1 MKLKGIT
8 AFKNIG
14 YMTLAQMIVMLFS
27 VAMSLFV
34 PKILGI
40 TAFSF
45 WQLFIFYAS
54 YTGCLHLGLND
65 GIYLKMG
72 GKVLSADQKK
82 SISSQLW
89 LSMLIQLFVVILIFM
104 CLYFTTENQSR
115 IDVYAYV
122 ALYALVNNIF
132 NYCGSTLQST
142 NKIKG
147 YAVCL
152 MIDKIVAIAII
163 VALVVCKVQDFRWYV
178 VAYLFGRLLA
188 TILLLV
194 KFRDIFL
201 NSFSIGQNVIRAIV
215 SNIKVGYNLMI
226 ANIIGSF
233 ILGVGRF
240 VIDINYPIEV
250 FGIISFSFTLTGF
263 ILALISQVGNSVFPV
278 LATKDME
285 FHKTVF
291 PNLERLMECLLPLSF
306 LAYPF
311 IWLLIQY
318 YLPQYSDSLI
328 YFVLLLPLCVF
339 ETKSSV
345 LYYTYMK
352 VLRKEKALLRIN
364 ILSLIISGGLV
375 LISCYVFKEIQLIV
389 SSLVV
394 AEILKALLLANCIK
408 RTFNIDAPYLSM
420 DVLLSVLCVLVLACI
435 HSAMI
440 SIGISSIIVIAYT
453 LIRKK
458 SIKESFTKVFV
469 HQ

>member
-1 MKLKGIT
+1 
-8 AFKNIG
+8 
-14 YMTLAQMIVMLFS
+14 MTMAQMIVMLFS

-104 CLYFTTENQSR
+104 CLFFTTENQSR

-263 ILALISQVGNSVFPV
+263 ILSLISQVGNSVFPV
-278 LATKDME
+278 LATKDIE

-311 IWLLIQY
+311 IWLLIQ
-318 YLPQYSDSLI
+318 SL
-328 YFVLLLPLCVF
+328 
-339 ETKSSV
+339 
-345 LYYTYMK
+345 
-352 VLRKEKALLRIN
+352 
-364 ILSLIISGGLV
+364 
-375 LISCYVFKEIQLIV
+375 
-389 SSLVV
+389 
-394 AEILKALLLANCIK
+394 
-408 RTFNIDAPYLSM
+408 
-420 DVLLSVLCVLVLACI
+420 
-435 HSAMI
+435 
-440 SIGISSIIVIAYT
+440 SI
-453 LIRKK
+453 R
-458 SIKESFTKVFV
+458 
-469 HQ
+469 